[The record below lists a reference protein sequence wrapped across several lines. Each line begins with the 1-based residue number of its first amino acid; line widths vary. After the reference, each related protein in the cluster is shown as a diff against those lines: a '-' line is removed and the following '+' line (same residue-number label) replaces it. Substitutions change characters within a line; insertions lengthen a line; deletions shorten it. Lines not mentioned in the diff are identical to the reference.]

1 MKQILKNLWSQR
13 AQNVWLFAELVVVC
27 FVAWT
32 QIDPIVVRLFYQ
44 NQPAGFDI
52 DRLVVA
58 EARLYKTIW
67 QDTHGSIE
75 IEEETYDQMSEKFT
89 QEMKQLKQHLLE
101 LDEVAYVSFLDGI
114 EGYPRM
120 NKHYWEIPLPND
132 TIGIDIPWC
141 FFDIEE
147 DFFETFGIQPIPGSP
162 SQHELSMNS
171 GGGQNLIITRSLA
184 ERIYGSAEAAIGKKL
199 DSGSTYGDG
208 AGNKY
213 PIIYTIQG
221 VVEDVAARTDEY
233 STWMAF
239 CPNGRLYLSDYQ
251 SKARLVIRLKP
262 GVNMTRFVE
271 EQTYRTGELASE
283 HYVICSFVPYV
294 DAPKNMDS
302 FDTPDYN
309 AQSDYDFNLSVA
321 TAIFFLINLCLGVI
335 GTFWMQTKRRTE
347 ESGIMRAFGATR
359 WRIMGMFLA
368 EGFVLTTLSMII
380 TSILYLNYVKTGLGS
395 LCINPQLPQCQPDP
409 TWVAD
414 KPLHFCILAGI
425 VYLVILIVVSIGITI
440 PAWNICRTKPV
451 EALREE

>member
-120 NKHYWEIPLPND
+120 NKHYRDIPLPND
-132 TIGIDIPWC
+132 TIMVPEC
-141 FFDIEE
+141 LFDIEE
-147 DFFETFGIQPIPGSP
+147 DFFETFGIQPVPGSP
-162 SQHELSMNS
+162 SQHDLSMNT
-171 GGGQNLIITRSLA
+171 GGGQSIILTRSLA
-184 ERIYGSAEAAIGKKL
+184 ERIYGSAEAAIGKNIE
-199 DSGSTYGDG
+199 SGITFVDFE
-208 AGNKY
+208 GNKIS
-213 PIIYTIQG
+213 IIYTVKG
-221 VVEDVAARTDEY
+221 VVEDVGARTDEY

-239 CPNGRLYLSDYQ
+239 CPNGRFCDYQ
-251 SKARLVIRLKP
+251 QMARLVIRLKP
-262 GVNMTRFVE
+262 GVNMQRFVE

-283 HYVICSFVPYV
+283 HYVICEFFPYV
-294 DAPKNMDS
+294 DAAKNIDS
-302 FDTPDYN
+302 VYGLDYN

-347 ESGIMRAFGATR
+347 ESGIMRAFGATKR
-359 WRIMGMFLA
+359 RIMGMFLA
-368 EGFVLTTLSMII
+368 EGFVLTTLSMLI
-380 TSILYLNYVKTGLGS
+380 TCILYLNYVKTGLGE
-395 LCINPQLPQCQPDP
+395 LCIPSSTQPDP

-414 KPLHFCILAGI
+414 KPLHFCVIAGL
-425 VYLVILIVVSIGITI
+425 VYLIILIVVSIGIAI
-440 PAWNICRTKPV
+440 PAWNIVRTKVV
-451 EALREE
+451 EALRDE